1 MRKIILSG
9 EVWKE
14 GNMYTSCCPELDVA
28 SCGKTIEQAW
38 KNLNEALQIFI
49 EETTRKGTL
58 EMLLKEAGF
67 SYEKEEIK
75 REEHL
80 LGRVELP
87 ILPLINKQ

>member
-1 MRKIILSG
+1 MRKIILNG

-14 GNMYTSCCPELDVA
+14 GNMYTSYCPELDIA

-49 EETTRKGTL
+49 EETTKKGTL
-58 EMLLKEAGF
+58 KDLLKEAGF

-80 LGRVELP
+80 SGRVELQ
-87 ILPLINKQ
+87 INA

>member
-14 GNMYTSCCPELDVA
+14 GSMYTSYCPELDVA

-49 EETTRKGTL
+49 EETTKKGTL
-58 EMLLKEAGF
+58 EELLREAGF

-75 REEHL
+75 REERL

-87 ILPLINKQ
+87 INA